1 MKRFAL
7 ALSLSL
13 SFCATAAM
21 AQQPGTDPPLPELGE
36 ASPSTPEVWLY
47 EQMVKRYD
55 DPQFMVR
62 KKAEFRATQR
72 MTRIAS
78 RQWYGYSNLRPRSD
92 PKPMSGWTATSWDRR
107 TRIPYQWSGYG
118 YPTVILA
125 PSPVRAYGLW

>member
-13 SFCATAAM
+13 SFSAAAAI
-21 AQQPGTDPPLPELGE
+21 AQQPGTDPAQPELGA
-36 ASPSTPEVWLY
+36 ASPSSPQVWLY
-47 EQMVKRYD
+47 EQMVERYD

-62 KKAEFRATQR
+62 QKAEFRAAQR
-72 MTRIAS
+72 MARIAS

-92 PKPMSGWTATSWDRR
+92 PKPLSGWAPSSWDRR

-118 YPTVILA
+118 YPTVVVKS
-125 PSPVRAYGLW
+125 SPTPVYGLW